1 MLEVKIPAEI
11 HDYKSKIIAGLSVR
25 QLIAVG
31 VAFLVAVPLGI
42 LGKGRISEEILPWI
56 IILAVAP
63 CVGFG
68 WFKFQG
74 MNFEDYMRSWI
85 TFNLMP
91 QKRVYEDTNG
101 LLQELHEEALFA
113 EIRKQRIDSGE
124 IEDPNEMEG

>member
-42 LGKGRISEEILPWI
+42 LGI
-56 IILAVAP
+56 IRAVAA